1 MDEQDLWLIELL
13 QLCKLYQKE
22 IRKGICITFKAETSS
37 WQLQKTGKLQLGP
50 GLVIL
55 KNGAIL
61 DGWTAFMGN
70 RVGSN
75 LYTLPKGN

>member
-37 WQLQKTGKLQLGP
+37 WQLQKTGKLQLGQ
-50 GLVIL
+50 GLVVL
-55 KNGAIL
+55 KEAIL
-61 DGWTAFMGN
+61 DGWTGSMVN
-70 RVGSN
+70 RVGAT
-75 LYTLPKGN
+75 LYTFPECN